1 MENEKETKIQPGMRF
16 YFKHLDWAKEQ
27 GGEIFAP
34 LMTVL
39 FGLAM
44 DHKND
49 TGEIIW
55 INEGADKKG
64 SK

>member
-44 DHKND
+44 DKNQQM
-49 TGEIIW
+49 
-55 INEGADKKG
+55 KKRYR
-64 SK
+64 KP